1 MYDMT
6 SDHVEAN
13 PRRRVRLDPLDLAE
27 HGENAAVEWLT
38 AQAPHSTP
46 IIYATAAPTE
56 VRATQDRL
64 GAERAGA
71 LVEATLAACAV
82 KARDLGFRRF
92 VVAGGET
99 SGAVTNALKIT
110 RLDIGPEIT
119 PGVPWC
125 FARTGEQDVAI
136 TLKSGNFGNEDFFTK
151 ALEVLE
157 T

>member
-1 MYDMT
+1 MARGPG
-6 SDHVEAN
+6 SSFHADHLRHCGTKRSA
-13 PRRRVRLDPLDLAE
+13 R
-27 HGENAAVEWLT
+27 NAGQT
-38 AQAPHSTP
+38 
-46 IIYATAAPTE
+46 
-56 VRATQDRL
+56 R
-64 GAERAGA
+64 AERAGA

-110 RLDIGPEIT
+110 RLDIGSEIA

-125 FARTGEQDVAI
+125 FARTGEQDIAI

>member
-1 MYDMT
+1 M
-6 SDHVEAN
+6 SGSR
-13 PRRRVRLDPLDLAE
+13 PRLLIR
-27 HGENAAVEWLT
+27 
-38 AQAPHSTP
+38 TP
-46 IIYATAAPTE
+46 IIYATAAPNE
-56 VRATQDRL
+56 VRATQDKL

-110 RLDIGPEIT
+110 RLDIGSEIA